1 MSAEERAKIL
11 QMVEDGKI
19 SAEEAMRLIR
29 VLEEG
34 DGEAQADFEPD
45 SAVETF
51 VEPEPAPGP
60 APNRAFERKL
70 KGFRRL
76 WVIPL
81 WAGVILTIAGAGWM
95 YSAMQNSG
103 FGFWFFCSWLPFL
116 LGVGAI
122 ALAFGS
128 RTSRWIY
135 VDVKNPPG
143 ESPRHIQI
151 GFPFPMGLARWG
163 LRNFGH
169 HIPDRERKVADDAL
183 KAVFETASSDEP
195 IMVDVQEEDGE
206 HVQVYIG

>member
-1 MSAEERAKIL
+1 MSSEERTKIL
-11 QMVEDGKI
+11 QMVEEGKI
-19 SAEEAMRLIR
+19 SAEEAMRLIQ

-34 DGEAQADFEPD
+34 GSEAQDDFSQAP
-45 SAVETF
+45 AAETV
-51 VEPEPAPGP
+51 VEPESFPRPD
-60 APNRAFERKL
+60 PNSEFERKL
-70 KGFRRL
+70 KKFRRL

-81 WAGVILTIAGAGWM
+81 WIGVILTIAGAGWM

-135 VDVKNPPG
+135 VDVRNRSG
-143 ESPRHIQI
+143 ESPQRIRF
-151 GFPFPMGLARWG
+151 GFPFPAGMVRWG
-163 LRNFGH
+163 IRNFGH
-169 HIPDRERKVADDAL
+169 HIPDRERKVADDTL
-183 KAVFETASSDEP
+183 KAVFETPTDEP

>member
-1 MSAEERAKIL
+1 MSSEERTKIL
-11 QMVEDGKI
+11 QMVEEGKI
-19 SAEEAMRLIR
+19 SADEAMRLIR

-34 DGEAQADFEPD
+34 DSQVQDNFDQPPAGET
-45 SAVETF
+45 V
-51 VEPEPAPGP
+51 VEPEPFTRPGP
-60 APNRAFERKL
+60 NPAFERKI

-81 WAGVILTIAGAGWM
+81 WIGVILTIAGAGWM

-103 FGFWFFCSWLPFL
+103 FGFGFFCAWLPFL

-135 VDVKNPPG
+135 IDVNNRSG
-143 ESPRHIQI
+143 ESPRRIRF
-151 GFPFPMGLARWG
+151 GFPFPAGLVRWG
-163 LRNFGH
+163 IKNFGH
-169 HIPDRERKVADDAL
+169 HIPDRERKVADDTL
-183 KAVFETASSDEP
+183 KAVFETKTDDP
-195 IMVDVQEEDGE
+195 IMIDVQEEDGE